1 MLSLLHNTM
10 LVPLVLQSGTT
21 HGPPTLLE
29 RHAIHTQ
36 SLSMQHV
43 PETLTTPR
51 TCDRWLSLLERLDV
65 ARQSSPR
72 CHSQNRLPNIRCS
85 SPSLRD

>member
-1 MLSLLHNTM
+1 MLSLLHNTL

-51 TCDRWLSLLERLDV
+51 GG
-65 ARQSSPR
+65 
-72 CHSQNRLPNIRCS
+72 
-85 SPSLRD
+85 